1 MTVLWIVLGVLA
13 LAGAFIV
20 IRALAKVAAAAR
32 DLQRNV
38 VMLSMHVNSAIE
50 HMGTDMQALNAS
62 FDELRRHEND
72 ALPEGAVAGPEGAVA
87 GPEGAVARPER
98 SEGS

>member
-1 MTVLWIVLGVLA
+1 MTLLWIALGVIA

-38 VMLSMHVNSAIE
+38 VMLSNHVNKALQ
-50 HMGTDMQALNAS
+50 HMGADMQALNETV
-62 FDELRRHEND
+62 DDLRRHSSD
-72 ALPEGAVAGPEGAVA
+72 TVPEGAGAG
-87 GPEGAVARPER
+87 PER
-98 SEGS
+98 SEGA